1 MSVKPDEKSNEICY
15 GRQMGFLRMLAL
27 CGGMRLDLPEYGN
40 LSKLF
45 EAAFP
50 LLPRRP
56 LDQTLMTPDAVC
68 VSAPLL
74 TPYML

>member
-1 MSVKPDEKSNEICY
+1 MSVKTDKLATKICY
-15 GRQMGFLRMLAL
+15 GRQSGFLRMLAL
-27 CGGMRLDLPEYGN
+27 CGGMRLDLPEHGT
-40 LSKLF
+40 LSELF

-56 LDQTLMTPDAVC
+56 LDQTLITPDAVC

-74 TPYML
+74 TPYLL